1 MNLRPHHL
9 LCIQKF
15 TGHGYDSD
23 FTAHMQSVVSELSE
37 NPQTQITVA
46 RGCDELCKVCPNN
59 ISGVCASL
67 EKVSLMDS
75 AVLGICDLAYGENVP
90 WAKTAGKARERIL
103 ETEEFNSICA
113 CCQWFE
119 LCRRTEVYYEC

>member
-15 TGHGYDSD
+15 TGHGYNSG
-23 FTAHMQSVVSELSE
+23 FTAHMESVVSELSE
-37 NPQTQITVA
+37 NPQTQITVSQ
-46 RGCDELCKVCPNN
+46 GCDELCKMCPNN

-90 WAKTAGKARERIL
+90 WAKIAKKARKP
-103 ETEEFNSICA
+103 ICSKVRKVHGMRT
-113 CCQWFE
+113 CSKVRK
-119 LCRRTEVYYEC
+119 CRENDYE